1 MAVHRPFIGHSS
13 AIHRPF
19 IGRSSAVHRP
29 FIGRLARSEIGRI
42 LVRLRISAHSDASLT
57 QGLAQGR
64 LLARNPEMGRILV
77 LDILRPNFIQSDILR
92 PISAG
97 IILRPN
103 SLRR

>member
-1 MAVHRPFIGHSS
+1 MAVIGHSS

-19 IGRSSAVHRP
+19 IGRSSAINRP
-29 FIGRLARSEIGRI
+29 LARSEIGRI

-57 QGLAQGR
+57 QGLTQGR

-77 LDILRPNFIQSDILR
+77 LDILQPYFIQSDILR